1 MRLAFS
7 QQTIDTVLALVPIDD
22 TMFQKMCEDKAA
34 RQEMISTF
42 LEDAVT
48 VIEVVPQDS
57 VMNLQGR
64 SVRLDCLCRLSDG
77 TYVLVEVQKADDD
90 DHEERVRYNASVVTA
105 NKTPKS
111 VKFRDVAR
119 IISIFI
125 SRFDIFGDGLP
136 IYHVDRV
143 VRETQKVQKNGL
155 TEIYVNAAV
164 KKRDNA
170 LNANVSD
177 LMALFTDRDSL
188 DYGKFPEFSR
198 RKNAFTNTEEGVTEM
213 CEKIERYYHSRLQQE
228 LFSFVSRGSMT
239 LEIAAKEANLPP
251 AEFAAQMRQNGYAIP
266 PDCRPGTGRSLTQQ
280 PAEQRSERSRI
291 TRSEGRSVG
300 FFQYNFR

>member
-77 TYVLVEVQKADDD
+77 SYVLAEVQKADDD

-143 VRETQKVQKNGL
+143 VRETQKIRKNGL

-198 RKNAFTNTEEGVTEM
+198 RKNAFTMTEM
-213 CEKIERYYHSRLQQE
+213 CEKVEKLFNSRLQQAKLND
-228 LFSFVSRGSMT
+228 LFGYVVRGGMS
-239 LEIAAKEANLPP
+239 LDFAAKEANLPP
-251 AEFAAQMRQNGYAIP
+251 AEFAAQMRQNGYALP
-266 PDCRPGTGRSLTQQ
+266 QTAG
-280 PAEQRSERSRI
+280 PAQA
-291 TRSEGRSVG
+291 GA
-300 FFQYNFR
+300 